1 MARPAK
7 RTPEVLEIILERIR
21 RGEYSREP
29 LPSTREL
36 AGELGVSKFT
46 IHRAYCAA
54 EKKGLLEI
62 SGRKRMVA
70 GKARNRP
77 LEVAYVVP
85 AADAPTTFLWFSS
98 LDTVVT
104 RRGGHATL
112 VDYDGVSDSRLIR
125 ALRGNFDVIFFN
137 PPHME
142 IPPLL
147 ERLLRKARERVV
159 TLYQDLPELDIWGI
173 DNMPVGAVDL
183 LIFHLA
189 SKGAREI
196 HLVGSQLLLGRQ
208 RQLAERW
215 SQRLS
220 SVGASGEKFFPTNEE
235 ENLLKAA
242 IAQTRK
248 LLSRFKKPAAIVFCD
263 LPAALGGYRA
273 LWEAGLRPGRDILVT
288 ALSCE
293 PEAAC
298 MTPSLT
304 SIIAPSRT
312 SVLDEALDQILTK
325 KKQERRLWAERV
337 LANVRLFEGESSNM
351 AVWEAESQMIQPRN
365 ISPGA
370 GGTFE

>member
-21 RGEYSREP
+21 KGEYARKP

-36 AGELGVSKFT
+36 AAELGVSKFT

-54 EKKGLLEI
+54 EKSGLLKLT
-62 SGRKRMVA
+62 GRKRMVA
-70 GKARNRP
+70 GKAQSRP

-85 AADAPTTFLWFSS
+85 AAAAPTSFLWFSS

-104 RRGGHATL
+104 GRGGRATL

-125 ALRGNFDVIFFN
+125 ALRGNFDAIFFN
-137 PPHME
+137 PPHVN

-147 ERLLRKARERVV
+147 ERLLRKSRERIV

-189 SKGAREI
+189 SKGIREI
-196 HLVGSQLLLGRQ
+196 HLVGSQPLLGRQ
-208 RQLAERW
+208 QQLAERW
-215 SQRLS
+215 SWRLS
-220 SVGASGEKFFPTNEE
+220 GVGASGEKFFPQDGE
-235 ENLLKAA
+235 ENLLINA

-248 LLSRFKKPAAIVFCD
+248 LLSRFKKPASIIFSD
-263 LPAALGGYRA
+263 LPAALGGYRV
-273 LWEAGLRPGRDILVT
+273 LWEAGLCPGRDVLVT

-298 MTPSLT
+298 LTPSLT
-304 SIIAPSRT
+304 SIIAPPRT
-312 SVLDEALDQILTK
+312 SVIENALDQILAK
-325 KKQERRLWAERV
+325 NDPERRKWADRV
-337 LANVRLFEGESSNM
+337 LADVRLFEGESSS
-351 AVWEAESQMIQPRN
+351 ASAPR
-365 ISPGA
+365 PPVK
-370 GGTFE
+370 

>member
-21 RGEYSREP
+21 KGEYARKP

-36 AGELGVSKFT
+36 AAELGVSKFT

-54 EKKGLLEI
+54 EKKGILKLE
-62 SGRKRMVA
+62 GRKRMVS
-70 GKARNRP
+70 GKAKSRP
-77 LEVAYVVP
+77 LEVACVVP
-85 AADAPTTFLWFSS
+85 AAAAPTSFLWFSS

-104 RRGGHATL
+104 GRGGRATL

-125 ALRGNFDVIFFN
+125 ALRGNYDAIFLN
-137 PPHME
+137 PPHVS

-147 ERLLRKARERVV
+147 ERLLRKSREKIV

-189 SKGAREI
+189 SKGIREI
-196 HLVGSQLLLGRQ
+196 HLVGSQPLQGRQ
-208 RQLAERW
+208 QQLAERW
-215 SQRLS
+215 SWRLS
-220 SVGASGEKFFPTNEE
+220 GVGASGGKFFPQANEE
-235 ENLLKAA
+235 NFLEAS

-248 LLSRFKKPAAIVFCD
+248 MLSQFKKPASVIFSD

-273 LWEAGLRPGRDILVT
+273 LWEAGLCPGRDVLVT

-293 PEAAC
+293 PEGAFL
-298 MTPSLT
+298 TPSLT
-304 SIIAPSRT
+304 SITAPPRT
-312 SVLDEALDQILTK
+312 SVIEDALDQILAK
-325 KKQERRLWAERV
+325 RGSERRHWADRV
-337 LANVRLFEGESSNM
+337 LADVRLFEGESSTSTVKCHVPAARM
-351 AVWEAESQMIQPRN
+351 RN
-365 ISPGA
+365 DGHPGA
-370 GGTFE
+370 VNT